1 MNIKDLE
8 NLKDGQQVIELTG
21 WVDNIRDHGGL
32 TFVDLRDFTGSIQ
45 LVFDKSGDVDTK
57 LKNEF
62 YISINGTFKKRDEA
76 LINDKILF
84 GDYEIE
90 VTDLIIINQSKTL
103 PFQIE
108 DSIETDENIR
118 LKYRYLDLRR
128 QPMKV
133 NIMTRSNTF
142 KSIRSIMNQLNIF
155 EIDTPTLIKS
165 TPEGAKDFL
174 VPSRKSPSN
183 FYALPQSPQMYK
195 QLFMMSGFPNY
206 YQIAKCYRDEDS
218 RKDRQP
224 EFTQLDLEFSD
235 ASPELVKS
243 KVEEIVKFVFSDAY
257 DCKIKTPFNT
267 LTYEEAINFY
277 GTDKPDLRI
286 EEKIFDI
293 TDIFTDTSI
302 NFLNDILS
310 SQGSVKALHTKELLT
325 RKQIDDLDTEIKEL
339 GSNGLGWF
347 KIEDTNISG
356 PLAKLLNDN
365 EKSKLLSYG
374 SGTLLFQAGF
384 IKETANF
391 LDVIRR
397 TVFQPLNNDVYSFV
411 WIEDFPFFEVE
422 DGELQPS
429 HHPFTSPKSN
439 EIFKDDPTNATALH
453 YDLVLN
459 GVELGSGSQR
469 INNPE
474 IQTLVLE
481 KWGLSKEEI
490 SERFGWFIEALSYG
504 TPVHAGFAIGIDRLI
519 AEVLN
524 QPSIRDVI
532 PFPKTQSGLDP
543 LTNAPANICL
553 LYTSPSPRDA
563 HESRM
568 PSSA

>member
-133 NIMTRSNTF
+133 NIITRSNTF

-374 SGTLLFQAGF
+374 SGTLLFQAGI
-384 IKETANF
+384 IKEIANF

-543 LTNAPANICL
+543 LTNAPANIEEEVL
-553 LYTSPSPRDA
+553 EEYNLKYINKD
-563 HESRM
+563 E
-568 PSSA
+568 

>member
-32 TFVDLRDFTGSIQ
+32 TFVDLRDFTGLIQ

-90 VTDLIIINQSKTL
+90 VSDLIIINQSKTL

-374 SGTLLFQAGF
+374 SGTLLFQAGI
-384 IKETANF
+384 IKEIANF

-397 TVFQPLNNDVYSFV
+397 KVFQPLNNDVYSFV

-543 LTNAPANICL
+543 LTNAPANIEEEVL
-553 LYTSPSPRDA
+553 EEYNLKYINKD
-563 HESRM
+563 E
-568 PSSA
+568 

>member
-32 TFVDLRDFTGSIQ
+32 TFVDLRDFTGLIQ

-374 SGTLLFQAGF
+374 SGTLLFQAG
-384 IKETANF
+384 INKEIANF

-543 LTNAPANICL
+543 LTNAPANIEEEVL
-553 LYTSPSPRDA
+553 EEYNLKYINKD
-563 HESRM
+563 E
-568 PSSA
+568 

>member
-8 NLKDGQQVIELTG
+8 NLKDGQEIVELTG

-32 TFVDLRDFTGSIQ
+32 TFVDLRDFSGLIQ

-62 YISINGTFKKRDEA
+62 YISINGSFKKRDEA

-224 EFTQLDLEFSD
+224 EFTQLDLEFAD

-243 KVEEIVKFVFSDAY
+243 KVEEIIKFVFSDAY

-267 LTYEEAINFY
+267 LTYEKAINLY
-277 GTDKPDLRI
+277 GTDKPDMRI
-286 EEKIFDI
+286 EETIFDI
-293 TDIFTDTSI
+293 TDIFTETSV
-302 NFLNDILS
+302 NFLKDILS
-310 SQGSVKALHTKELLT
+310 KEGSIKALHTKELLT

-347 KIEDTNISG
+347 KIEDTTISG
-356 PLAKLLNDN
+356 PLAKLLSDK

-374 SGTLLFQAGF
+374 SGTLLFQAGI
-384 IKETANF
+384 IKEIANY

-543 LTNAPANICL
+543 LTNAPANIEEEVL
-553 LYTSPSPRDA
+553 KEYNLKYINKD
-563 HESRM
+563 E
-568 PSSA
+568 

>member
-32 TFVDLRDFTGSIQ
+32 TFVDLRDFTGLIQ

-62 YISINGTFKKRDEA
+62 YISINGLFKKRDEA

-90 VTDLIIINQSKTL
+90 VTELIIINQSKTL

-235 ASPELVKS
+235 ANPELVKS

-374 SGTLLFQAGF
+374 SGTLLFQAGI
-384 IKETANF
+384 IKEIANF

-543 LTNAPANICL
+543 LTNAPANIEEEVL
-553 LYTSPSPRDA
+553 EEYNLKYINKD
-563 HESRM
+563 E
-568 PSSA
+568 

>member
-1 MNIKDLE
+1 MNINDLE

-32 TFVDLRDFTGSIQ
+32 TFVDLRDFTGLIQ

-310 SQGSVKALHTKELLT
+310 SQGSVKALHTKESLT

-356 PLAKLLNDN
+356 PLAKLLNDD

-374 SGTLLFQAGF
+374 SGTLLFQAGI
-384 IKETANF
+384 IKEIANF

-543 LTNAPANICL
+543 LTNAPANIEEEVL
-553 LYTSPSPRDA
+553 EEYNLKYINKD
-563 HESRM
+563 E
-568 PSSA
+568 

>member
-32 TFVDLRDFTGSIQ
+32 TFVDLRDFTGLIQ

-267 LTYEEAINFY
+267 LTFEEAINLY

-310 SQGSVKALHTKELLT
+310 SQGSIKALHTKELLT
-325 RKQIDDLDTEIKEL
+325 RKQLDDLDTEIKEL

-374 SGTLLFQAGF
+374 SGTLLFQAGI
-384 IKETANF
+384 IKEIANF

-543 LTNAPANICL
+543 LTNAPANIEEEVL
-553 LYTSPSPRDA
+553 EEYNLKYINKD
-563 HESRM
+563 E
-568 PSSA
+568 

>member
-8 NLKDGQQVIELTG
+8 NLKDGQRVIELTG

-32 TFVDLRDFTGSIQ
+32 TFVDLRDFTGLIQ

-62 YISINGTFKKRDEA
+62 YISINGTFKKREEA

-391 LDVIRR
+391 LDLIRR

-543 LTNAPANICL
+543 LTNAPANIEEEVL
-553 LYTSPSPRDA
+553 EEYNLKYINKD
-563 HESRM
+563 E
-568 PSSA
+568 

>member
-45 LVFDKSGDVDTK
+45 LVFDKSGDVDTR

-302 NFLNDILS
+302 NFLDDILS

-374 SGTLLFQAGF
+374 SGTLLFQAGI
-384 IKETANF
+384 IKEIANF

-543 LTNAPANICL
+543 LTNAPANIEEEVL
-553 LYTSPSPRDA
+553 EEYNLKYINKD
-563 HESRM
+563 E
-568 PSSA
+568 

>member
-8 NLKDGQQVIELTG
+8 KLNDGQEVVELTG
-21 WVDNIRDHGGL
+21 WVDSIRDHGGL
-32 TFVDLRDFTGSIQ
+32 TFVDLRDFTGLIQ
-45 LVFDKSGDVDTK
+45 LVFDKSSDVDTK

-62 YISINGTFKKRDEA
+62 YISINGSFKKRNEN
-76 LINDKILF
+76 LINDKLLF

-90 VTDLIIINQSKTL
+90 VIDLKIINQSKTL

-142 KSIRSIMNQLNIF
+142 KSIRSIMNQLDIF

-235 ASPELVKS
+235 ANPEFVKS

-267 LTYEEAINFY
+267 LTYEDAINLY

-286 EEKIFDI
+286 EETIFDI
-293 TDIFTDTSI
+293 THIFTDTSI
-302 NFLNDILS
+302 NFLKDILS
-310 SQGSVKALHTKELLT
+310 SQGTIKALHTKELLT
-325 RKQIDDLDTEIKEL
+325 RKQIDDLDTEISDL

-347 KIEDTNISG
+347 KIEDTTISG
-356 PLAKLLNDN
+356 PLAKLLSDN
-365 EKSKLLSYG
+365 EQSILLSYG
-374 SGTLLFQAGF
+374 SGTLLFQAGI
-384 IKETANF
+384 IKEIANY

-397 TVFQPLNNDVYSFV
+397 TVFQPLNKDIYSFV

-439 EIFKDDPTNATALH
+439 EIFKDDPNNATALH

-543 LTNAPANICL
+543 LTNAPASIEEEVLQEYNLKYINK
-553 LYTSPSPRDA
+553 D
-563 HESRM
+563 E
-568 PSSA
+568 

>member
-32 TFVDLRDFTGSIQ
+32 TFVDLRDFTGLIQ

-310 SQGSVKALHTKELLT
+310 SEGSVKALHSKELLT

-374 SGTLLFQAGF
+374 SGTLLFQAGI
-384 IKETANF
+384 IKEIANF

-543 LTNAPANICL
+543 LTNAPANIEEEVL
-553 LYTSPSPRDA
+553 EEYNLKYINKD
-563 HESRM
+563 E
-568 PSSA
+568 

>member
-32 TFVDLRDFTGSIQ
+32 TFVDLRDFTGLIQ

-286 EEKIFDI
+286 EEKILDI

-374 SGTLLFQAGF
+374 SGTLLFQAGI
-384 IKETANF
+384 IKEIANF

-543 LTNAPANICL
+543 LTNAPANIEEEVL
-553 LYTSPSPRDA
+553 EEYNLKYINKD
-563 HESRM
+563 E
-568 PSSA
+568 

>member
-32 TFVDLRDFTGSIQ
+32 TFVDLRDFTGLIQ

-62 YISINGTFKKRDEA
+62 YISINGSFKKRDKA

-374 SGTLLFQAGF
+374 SGTLLFQAGI
-384 IKETANF
+384 IKEIANF

-439 EIFKDDPTNATALH
+439 EIFKDNPTNATALH

-543 LTNAPANICL
+543 LTNAPANIEEEVL
-553 LYTSPSPRDA
+553 EEYNLKYINKD
-563 HESRM
+563 E
-568 PSSA
+568 

>member
-32 TFVDLRDFTGSIQ
+32 TFVDLRDFIGLIQ
-45 LVFDKSGDVDTK
+45 LVFDRSGDVDTK

-62 YISINGTFKKRDEA
+62 YISINGKFKKRDEA

-374 SGTLLFQAGF
+374 SGTLLFQAGI
-384 IKETANF
+384 IKEIANF

-543 LTNAPANICL
+543 LTNAPANIEEEVL
-553 LYTSPSPRDA
+553 EEYNLKYINKD
-563 HESRM
+563 E
-568 PSSA
+568 

>member
-32 TFVDLRDFTGSIQ
+32 TFVDLRDFTGLIQ

-165 TPEGAKDFL
+165 TPEGAKDFV

-374 SGTLLFQAGF
+374 SGTLLFQAGI
-384 IKETANF
+384 IKEIANF

-543 LTNAPANICL
+543 LTNAPANIEEEVL
-553 LYTSPSPRDA
+553 EEYNLKYINKD
-563 HESRM
+563 E
-568 PSSA
+568 

>member
-1 MNIKDLE
+1 MKI
-8 NLKDGQQVIELTG
+8 
-21 WVDNIRDHGGL
+21 
-32 TFVDLRDFTGSIQ
+32 
-45 LVFDKSGDVDTK
+45 
-57 LKNEF
+57 
-62 YISINGTFKKRDEA
+62 ISINGTFKKRDEA

-374 SGTLLFQAGF
+374 SGTLLFQAGI
-384 IKETANF
+384 IKEIAN
-391 LDVIRR
+391 
-397 TVFQPLNNDVYSFV
+397 
-411 WIEDFPFFEVE
+411 
-422 DGELQPS
+422 
-429 HHPFTSPKSN
+429 FTSPKSN

-543 LTNAPANICL
+543 LTNAPANIEEEVL
-553 LYTSPSPRDA
+553 EEYNLKYINKD
-563 HESRM
+563 E
-568 PSSA
+568 